1 MKMMFKLTHMLGN
14 KICDCELGSSADYV
28 SSSAISLM
36 KYQAL
41 TIFCQFM
48 RSFIYLF
55 RYFTPFNAKTLKSN
69 CANKMCQKPRKL
81 SI

>member
-1 MKMMFKLTHMLGN
+1 MLGN

-28 SSSAISLM
+28 SSSVISLM

-48 RSFIYLF
+48 RRYIYLF
-55 RYFTPFNAKTLKSN
+55 IPLFYHLIRRL
-69 CANKMCQKPRKL
+69 
-81 SI
+81 

>member
-1 MKMMFKLTHMLGN
+1 MENIFGISTWMKMMFKLTHMLGN

-28 SSSAISLM
+28 SSSVISLM

-48 RSFIYLF
+48 RRYIYLF
-55 RYFTPFNAKTLKSN
+55 IPLFYD
-69 CANKMCQKPRKL
+69 
-81 SI
+81 I